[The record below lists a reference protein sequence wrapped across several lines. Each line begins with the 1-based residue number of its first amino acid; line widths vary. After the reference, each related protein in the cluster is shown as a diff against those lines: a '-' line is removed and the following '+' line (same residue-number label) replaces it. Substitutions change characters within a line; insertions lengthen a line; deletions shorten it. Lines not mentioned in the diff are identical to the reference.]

1 MSNKK
6 MIECSL
12 LAVGLVLLLIK
23 VIFLLD
29 NLEVLQ
35 KVTILGVI
43 ILSAIASGLI
53 IEIVDSCFVDDD
65 EDMEDYDVK

>member
-6 MIECSL
+6 MIACSL

-23 VIFLLD
+23 VVFLLED
-29 NLEVLQ
+29 LEVSQ
-35 KVTILGVI
+35 RVTIIGVI
-43 ILSAIASGLI
+43 ILSAIATGLM

-65 EDMEDYDVK
+65 EDMEDCDVE

>member
-6 MIECSL
+6 MIACSL

-23 VIFLLD
+23 VVFLLED
-29 NLEVLQ
+29 LEVSQ
-35 KVTILGVI
+35 RVTIIGVI
-43 ILSAIASGLI
+43 ILSAIATGLM

-65 EDMEDYDVK
+65 EDMEDYDVE